1 MDDIVLRGLAK
12 WPDVPAVYGWLHLDR
27 RGNWLIKG
35 EAVGNP
41 AVTAFI
47 GRNYER
53 DARGRWFFQNGPQRV
68 FVSLEYTPFVYR
80 AVNGD
85 DATLAIESHTGLKA
99 MLLSGAW
106 MDETGAVLLET
117 EHGIG
122 VMHDLDLE
130 KLIPNFI
137 DSNGTSLSDDALD
150 EIMDTLHRGQDAPV
164 CMKYRESNV
173 RVEALR
179 SHEVA
184 HRFRFDAQPAAPEGQ
199 PECA

>member
-12 WPDVPAVYGWLHLDR
+12 WPDVPSVYGWLHLDR

-35 EAVGNP
+35 EAIGNP

-47 GRNYER
+47 ARNYER
-53 DARGRWFFQNGPQRV
+53 DARGCWFFQNGPQRV

-85 DATLAIESHTGLKA
+85 GATLAIESHTGLKA

-106 MDETGAVLLET
+106 MDESGAVLLET
-117 EHGIG
+117 EHGVG

-137 DSNGTSLSDDALD
+137 DSNGTSLSEDALD
-150 EIMDTLHRGQDAPV
+150 EIMDTLRPGQYAPLW
-164 CMKYRESNV
+164 MKYRESNI
-173 RVEALR
+173 RVEPLH

-184 HRFRFDAQPAAPEGQ
+184 QRFRFEAQPTSP
-199 PECA
+199 